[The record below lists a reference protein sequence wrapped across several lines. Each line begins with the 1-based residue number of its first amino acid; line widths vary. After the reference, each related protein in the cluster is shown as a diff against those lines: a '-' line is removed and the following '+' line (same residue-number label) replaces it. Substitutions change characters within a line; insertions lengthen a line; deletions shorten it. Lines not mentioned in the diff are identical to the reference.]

1 MRLLLDTHVLLWWW
15 CCPQLLTPR
24 VRERLEDPRQ
34 AVAVSVAS
42 LWELSEAEQRA
53 ELPELSPVIW
63 QLPELVLQE
72 GFALLPIQPRH
83 GLLAGQWREP
93 GPGRAGMNRLRPIDH
108 TGRLLLAQAQ
118 LENLTLVSADTTLR
132 RAGARC
138 LW

>member
-1 MRLLLDTHVLLWWW
+1 MRLLLDTHALLWWW
-15 CCPQLLTPR
+15 CCPRLLSPR
-24 VRERLEDPRQ
+24 VRARLENPCQ
-34 AVAVSVAS
+34 AVVVSVAR

-72 GFALLPIQPRH
+72 RFARLPVQPRH
-83 GLLAGQWREP
+83 GLLAGQWREA
-93 GPGRAGMNRLRPIDH
+93 GPERASMQRLRPIDH
-108 TGRLLLAQAQ
+108 TARLLLAQAQ

-132 RAGARC
+132 RSGVRC